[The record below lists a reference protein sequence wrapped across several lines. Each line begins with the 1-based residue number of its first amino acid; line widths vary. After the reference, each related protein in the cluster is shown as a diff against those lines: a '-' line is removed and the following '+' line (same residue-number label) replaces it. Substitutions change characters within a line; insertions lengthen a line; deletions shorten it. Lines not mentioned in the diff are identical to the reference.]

1 MGDIMNLERFDW
13 FNIKSVVP
21 AWEISFQVLNKFLFR
36 HLIVFFHTSSS
47 SNTCMRQ

>member
-1 MGDIMNLERFDW
+1 MNLERFNW

-21 AWEISFQVLNKFLFR
+21 GWEISVQVLTKFSFR

-47 SNTCMRQ
+47 SNKCMRQ